1 MKSTP
6 MPFEVERWVNEF
18 LSEDIGVFEVN
29 RAGMVSACP
38 TVTYGSC
45 LGCCGP

>member
-1 MKSTP
+1 MLVD
-6 MPFEVERWVNEF
+6 F
-18 LSEDIGVFEVN
+18 DIRDFVRSVYRVFEVN